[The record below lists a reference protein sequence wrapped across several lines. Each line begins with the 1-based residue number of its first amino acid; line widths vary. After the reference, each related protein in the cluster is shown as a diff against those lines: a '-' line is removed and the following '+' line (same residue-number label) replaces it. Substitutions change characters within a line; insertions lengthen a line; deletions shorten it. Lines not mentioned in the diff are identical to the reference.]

1 MTVGGPSSGATA
13 PTRWQA
19 IAARID
25 AYERLIRLDKPIG
38 TLLLLWPTLSAL
50 WLAAFG
56 SPSWIVVGIFALG
69 TLLMRSAGCAIND
82 YADRNFDA
90 YVERTANRPLARG
103 EIAPW
108 EALAVAAALACC
120 ALLLVL
126 PLNRATILLSVPALL
141 ITAAYPYGKRYFA
154 LPQAFLGIAFSF
166 GIPMAFA
173 SVYGEVTPLGW
184 TLFAINLFW
193 VMAYDTEYAM
203 VDRDDDLKLGLKT
216 SAITFGRFDV
226 LVVMF
231 CYAVY
236 LTGLTWI
243 GSERQMGPLFY
254 VGVLAASLIALWHY
268 WLIRKR
274 VRADCFRAFLGNHWL
289 GFAVFAGIV
298 ADYGVR
304 LHRMPWWPQ

>member
-1 MTVGGPSSGATA
+1 MTVGGPGSDAAA
-13 PTRWQA
+13 PTRWRA

-56 SPSWIVVGIFALG
+56 SPSWIVVGIFVLG

-90 YVERTANRPLARG
+90 HVERTANRPLARG

-126 PLNRATILLSVPALL
+126 PLSRRTILLSVPALL
-141 ITAAYPYGKRYFA
+141 ITAAYPYCKRFLS

-203 VDRDDDLKLGLKT
+203 VDRHDDLKLGLKT
-216 SAITFGRFDV
+216 SAIAFGRFDV

-236 LTGLTWI
+236 LAGLTWL
-243 GSERQMGPLFY
+243 GRERQMGPLFY

-268 WLIRKR
+268 RLIRKR
-274 VRADCFRAFLGNHWL
+274 DRVDCFRAFLGNHWL

>member
-1 MTVGGPSSGATA
+1 MTGGGRSGAAA

-82 YADRNFDA
+82 YADRNFDPH
-90 YVERTANRPLARG
+90 VERTANRPLARG

-108 EALAVAAALACC
+108 EALAVAAALAGC

-126 PLNRATILLSVPALL
+126 PLNRTTILLSVPALL
-141 ITAAYPYGKRYFA
+141 ITAAYPYCKRVFA

-216 SAITFGRFDV
+216 SAITFARFDV

-268 WLIRKR
+268 RLIRKR
-274 VRADCFRAFLGNHWL
+274 DRADCFRAFLGNHWL

-298 ADYGVR
+298 ADYSVR

>member
-1 MTVGGPSSGATA
+1 MTVGGPSGTAAT
-13 PTRWQA
+13 TRWQA

-56 SPSWIVVGIFALG
+56 SPSWVVVGIFALG

-90 YVERTANRPLARG
+90 HVERTAGRPLARG

-108 EALAVAAALACC
+108 EALAVAAGLACC

-141 ITAAYPYGKRYFA
+141 ITVAYPYCKRFFT

-184 TLFAINLFW
+184 TMFAINLFW

-243 GSERQMGPLFY
+243 GTERQMGPLFY

-268 WLIRKR
+268 LLIRKR
-274 VRADCFRAFLGNHWL
+274 ERTDCFRAFIGNHWL

>member
-1 MTVGGPSSGATA
+1 MTVGGPRSSAAA

-38 TLLLLWPTLSAL
+38 ALLLLWPTLSAL

-90 YVERTANRPLARG
+90 HVERTANRPLARG
-103 EIAPW
+103 EIASW
-108 EALAVAAALACC
+108 EALVVAAALAGC

-126 PLNRATILLSVPALL
+126 PLNRATILLSIPALL
-141 ITAAYPYGKRYFA
+141 ITVAYPYCKRFFS

-216 SAITFGRFDV
+216 SAIAFGRFDV
-226 LVVMF
+226 LAVMF

-268 WLIRKR
+268 RLIRKR
-274 VRADCFRAFLGNHWL
+274 DRADCFRAFLGNHWL

-298 ADYGVR
+298 ADYSVR

>member
-1 MTVGGPSSGATA
+1 MTDGEPSEATV

-19 IAARID
+19 IAARLD

-50 WLAAFG
+50 WLATFG
-56 SPSWIVVGIFALG
+56 SPSWVVVGIFALG

-82 YADRNFDA
+82 YADRHFDPH
-90 YVERTANRPLARG
+90 VQRTANRPLARS

-108 EALAVAAALACC
+108 EALAVAAALALC

-126 PLNRATILLSVPALL
+126 PLNRQTILLSVPALL
-141 ITAAYPYGKRYFA
+141 IAIAYPYGKRVFT
-154 LPQAFLGIAFSF
+154 LPQAFLGVAFSF

-173 SVYGEVTPLGW
+173 SVYGEVTVLGW

-203 VDRDDDLKLGLKT
+203 VDRNDDLKLGLKT
-216 SAITFGRFDV
+216 SAIAFGKFDV

-236 LTGLTWI
+236 LAGLTWV

-254 VGVLAASLIALWHY
+254 IGVLAASLIALWHY
-268 WLIRKR
+268 VLIRKR
-274 VRADCFRAFLGNHWL
+274 ERTGCFRAFLGNHWL
-289 GFAVFAGIV
+289 GLAVFSGIV
-298 ADYGVR
+298 ADYVVR
-304 LHRMPWWPQ
+304 LHRTPWWPQ

>member
-1 MTVGGPSSGATA
+1 LSAGEPGSSAAT
-13 PTRWQA
+13 PTRWRA

-50 WLAAFG
+50 WLATFG
-56 SPSWIVVGIFALG
+56 SPSWVVVGIFVLG

-82 YADRNFDA
+82 YADLDFDA
-90 YVERTANRPLARG
+90 HVERTADRPLARG
-103 EIAPW
+103 EIEPW

-120 ALLLVL
+120 AFLLVL
-126 PLNRATILLSVPALL
+126 PLNRQTILLSVPALL
-141 ITAAYPYGKRYFA
+141 IAIAYPYCKRFFA

-173 SVYGEVTPLGW
+173 SVFRDVTTLGW

-203 VDRDDDLKLGLKT
+203 VDRDDDVKLGLKT
-216 SAITFGRFDV
+216 SAILFGRFDV
-226 LVVMF
+226 LVIML

-236 LTGLTWI
+236 LGGLTWI
-243 GSERQMGPLFY
+243 GRERQLGPLYY
-254 VGVLAASLIALWHY
+254 VGVLTASLLALWHY
-268 WLIRKR
+268 RLIRKR
-274 VRADCFRAFLGNHWL
+274 ERTGCFRAFLGNHWL
-289 GFAVFAGIV
+289 GLAVFAGIV
-298 ADYGVR
+298 ADYVVR
-304 LHRMPWWPQ
+304 LHRAPWWPQ